1 MNTMSRLGL
10 GLLLVLTNCG
20 LAIAQDARHDS
31 DRAAIVET
39 ISSYV
44 AAFNRGDAAAVAGHW
59 TPSGVFQMTDGEE
72 RAGREAITKAFTEY
86 FNEAK
91 EAKLTVET
99 TSIRFLAPSVAV
111 EEGKATVASTG
122 GEDSLTSYRA
132 VYVKQGDKWLMDMVK
147 EVEEL
152 VPVSHYE
159 QLQPLEWII
168 GSWVDEDPNA
178 RIETVCKWTENRN
191 FITRSFTV
199 IIDGEADLR
208 GTQVIGW
215 DPSQKTI
222 RSWLFDARGTFG
234 TATWKQDGDRWVIRA
249 SQVLGGG
256 ERASAINVL
265 TRIDEDQFTWRST
278 AREVDGE
285 LLPDLGVFTVV
296 RQ

>member
-1 MNTMSRLGL
+1 MSRLGL
-10 GLLLVLTNCG
+10 GLLLLLTNCG
-20 LAIAQDARHDS
+20 LVIAQDARHDA

-39 ISSYV
+39 ISSYI
-44 AAFNRGDAAAVAGHW
+44 AAFNRGDAAAVAEHW
-59 TPSGVFQMTDGEE
+59 TPTGVFQMTDGEE

-86 FNEAK
+86 FNEVK
-91 EAKLTVET
+91 EAKLVVET
-99 TSIRFLAPSVAV
+99 ESIRFLAPSVAL
-111 EEGKATVASTG
+111 EEGKATVASSA

-132 VYVKQGDKWLMDMVK
+132 VYVKQGDRWLMDMVK
-147 EVEEL
+147 EVEEV

-168 GSWVDEDPNA
+168 GTWVDEDPEA
-178 RIETVCKWTENRN
+178 RIETVCNWTENRN

-199 IIDGEADLR
+199 FIDGEVDLR

-265 TRIDEDQFTWRST
+265 TRIDEDRFTWRST

>member
-1 MNTMSRLGL
+1 MSRLGL
-10 GLLLVLTNCG
+10 GLLLVLSNCG
-20 LAIAQDARHDS
+20 LAIAQDTRHES

-59 TPSGVFQMTDGEE
+59 TPTGIFQMTDGEE
-72 RAGREAITKAFTEY
+72 RVGREAIVKAFSEY
-86 FNEAK
+86 FNETK

-99 TSIRFLAPSVAV
+99 TTIRFMAPSVAV
-111 EEGKATVASTG
+111 EEGKAIVVVPG
-122 GEDSLTSYRA
+122 GEDALTSYRA
-132 VYVKQGDKWLMDMVK
+132 VYVKQGDGWLMDMVK

-152 VPVSHYE
+152 APVSHYE

-168 GSWVDEDPNA
+168 GTWVDEDPNA

-199 IIDGEADLR
+199 IIDGVADLR

-234 TATWKQDGDRWVIRA
+234 TATWTQDGDRWVIRG

-265 TRIDEDQFTWRST
+265 TRIGEDQFTWRST

-285 LLPDLGVFTVV
+285 LLPDVGVFTVV

>member
-1 MNTMSRLGL
+1 MSRLGL
-10 GLLLVLTNCG
+10 GLFLVLSSCG
-20 LAIAQDARHDS
+20 WAMAQDVRHDK
-31 DRAAIVET
+31 DRTAIVET

-44 AAFNRGDAAAVAGHW
+44 AAFNRGDAAAVANHW

-72 RAGREAITKAFTEY
+72 RIGRAAITEAFAAY
-86 FNEAK
+86 FAETK
-91 EAKLTVET
+91 GAKLSVQT

-111 EEGKATVASTG
+111 EEGRAVVATDDG
-122 GEDSLTSYRA
+122 GESLTSYRA
-132 VYVKQGDKWLMDMVK
+132 VYVAQGEKWLMDMVK
-147 EVEEL
+147 EVEEF

-159 QLQPLEWII
+159 QLKPLEWII
-168 GSWVDEDPNA
+168 GTWVDEDSEA
-178 RIETVCKWTENRN
+178 RIETACKWTENRN

-199 IIDGEADLR
+199 YIDGVADLR

-215 DPSQKTI
+215 DPSQNTI

-234 TATWKQDGDRWVIRA
+234 TATWKQDGDRWIIRA

-265 TRIDEDQFTWRST
+265 SRVSDDEFTWRST

-285 LLPDLGVFTVV
+285 LLPDLGAYRVV

>member
-1 MNTMSRLGL
+1 MNIMSRLGL
-10 GLLLVLTNCG
+10 GLLLLLTNCG
-20 LAIAQDARHDS
+20 LVIAQDARHDA

-39 ISSYV
+39 ISSYI
-44 AAFNRGDAAAVAGHW
+44 AAFNRGDAAAVAEHW
-59 TPSGVFQMTDGEE
+59 TPTGVFQMTDGEE

-86 FNEAK
+86 FNEVK
-91 EAKLTVET
+91 EAKLVVET
-99 TSIRFLAPSVAV
+99 ESIRFLAPSVAL
-111 EEGKATVASTG
+111 EEGKATVASSA

-132 VYVKQGDKWLMDMVK
+132 VYVKQGDRWLMDMVK
-147 EVEEL
+147 EVEEV

-168 GSWVDEDPNA
+168 GTWVDEDPEA
-178 RIETVCKWTENRN
+178 RIETVCNWTENRN

-199 IIDGEADLR
+199 FIDGEVDLR

-265 TRIDEDQFTWRST
+265 TRIDEDRFTWRST